1 MNKVDEIFQL
11 LAERGQASYFGEA
24 VSQLEH
30 ALQCACFATDERAT
44 NELIAAALLHDVG
57 HLLHQQGE
65 NAADESIDTAH
76 EELGQSWLSTHFRP
90 AVTRPIALH
99 VAAKRYLCA
108 TDNSYLAQL
117 SSASLQSLQLQGGP
131 MNAGEIATFESDEF
145 AGDAVRLRR
154 WDDLAKIRGKKVPP
168 LAHYRTVLESVLK
181 PQSSTA
187 S

>member
-1 MNKVDEIFQL
+1 VNKIEEILQL
-11 LAERGQASYFGEA
+11 LAERGQASYFGEP

-30 ALQCACFATDERAT
+30 ALQCASFAADERAS

-57 HLLHQQGE
+57 HLLHEQGK
-65 NAADESIDTAH
+65 NAADEGIDTAH
-76 EELGQSWLSTHFRP
+76 EELGQSWLSAHFTP

-108 TDNSYLAQL
+108 TDSSYLAQL
-117 SSASLQSLQLQGGP
+117 SPASLQSLQLQGGP
-131 MNAGEIATFESDEF
+131 MTAKEIASFEADEF
-145 AGDAVRLRR
+145 ARDAVRLRR
-154 WDDLAKIRGKKVPP
+154 WDDLAKIRGKNVPP

-181 PQSSTA
+181 SASSAA